1 MANSSEPTNPNKF
14 GIGQMMLIVTWVG
27 LVFGLIRS
35 TLNTRPSTYGSYSAI
50 AASDNGKY
58 LAAVYYDGIHLFC
71 KGNYVNSFK
80 VGGQVNSLKYVD
92 NDTLALAIAN
102 VDSVLACGVHF
113 YSLKENRITRSIPV
127 EPDQHTKIRLL
138 DDKFI
143 VHLVDRFDVYDM
155 DARAGSDSSSS
166 YSTPDP
172 VGPLPFAA
180 SNDGRFV
187 AFHEFSI
194 ALADDFDSQDND
206 ERFVDYDLETGK
218 GKNSLTMSNGL
229 AFSPDGSFVITSRND
244 IEKLSW
250 PSAEKQWSVPND
262 RVSGRVRIS
271 PDGGRFAVLTGRDYA
286 DEERYL
292 RVYDSLSGTKLFET
306 ELNEMHGVGYTF
318 SPDGQTVWTS
328 DRDAEGVLL
337 QWDIASSSIA
347 NRIGTSREIQYV
359 LCYTTLF
366 FLWSVL
372 YSKLFPS
379 RVHSKKRRVVY
390 AGFLLLGSIV
400 AIASNCSLC
409 FLDRSMMWIAPGL
422 HFLATWVA
430 VTLCRTAFGF
440 AKKPPEQQI
449 D

>member
-1 MANSSEPTNPNKF
+1 MSNSSEPTNPNKF
-14 GIGQMMLIVTWVG
+14 GLGQMMLIVAWVG
-27 LVFGLIRS
+27 LVFGLIRT
-35 TLNTRPSTYGSYSAI
+35 TLNTRPPTYGRYSAI
-50 AASDNGKY
+50 AVSDTGNY
-58 LAAVYYDGIHLFC
+58 LFRE
-71 KGNYVNSFK
+71 GNYVNSFN
-80 VGGQVNSLKYVD
+80 VGGQVNSLKYID
-92 NDTLALAIAN
+92 KDTLALAIAN
-102 VDSVLACGVHF
+102 VNSALACGVHF

-127 EPDQHTKIRLL
+127 EPDSYTTIRLL

-143 VHLVDRFDVYDM
+143 VHVDDHFDVYDM
-155 DARAGSDSSSS
+155 DAQAGSGPSSS
-166 YSTPDP
+166 YSIP
-172 VGPLPFAA
+172 VPAGLPFAA

-187 AFHEFSI
+187 VFHAIST
-194 ALADDFDSQDND
+194 ALADSFDSQ
-206 ERFVDYDLETGK
+206 K
-218 GKNSLTMSNGL
+218 SKNSLTRPNGL
-229 AFSPDGSFVITSRND
+229 AFSLDGSFVITSRNE

-250 PSAEKQWSVPND
+250 PSAEKQWSVPID

-347 NRIGTSREIQYV
+347 NRVGTNREIQYV
-359 LCYTTLF
+359 LFYTTLF

-379 RVHSKKRRVVY
+379 RVRSQKP
-390 AGFLLLGSIV
+390 
-400 AIASNCSLC
+400 
-409 FLDRSMMWIAPGL
+409 LD
-422 HFLATWVA
+422 
-430 VTLCRTAFGF
+430 
-440 AKKPPEQQI
+440 
-449 D
+449 

>member
-1 MANSSEPTNPNKF
+1 MSNSSEPTNPNKF
-14 GIGQMMLIVTWVG
+14 GLGQMMLIVAWVG
-27 LVFGLIRS
+27 LVFGLIRT
-35 TLNTRPSTYGSYSAI
+35 TLNTRPPTYGRYSAI
-50 AASDNGKY
+50 AVSDTGNY
-58 LAAVYYDGIHLFC
+58 LAAVYYDGIHLFRE
-71 KGNYVNSFK
+71 GNYVNSFK
-80 VGGQVNSLKYVD
+80 VGGRVNSLKYID
-92 NDTLALAIAN
+92 KDTLALAIAN
-102 VDSVLACGVHF
+102 VNSALADGVHF
-113 YSLKENRITRSIPV
+113 YSLKEKRITRSIPV
-127 EPDQHTKIRLL
+127 EPDSSTTIRLL

-143 VHLVDRFDVYDM
+143 VHVDDHFDVYDM
-155 DARAGSDSSSS
+155 DAQAGSGPSSS
-166 YSTPDP
+166 YSIP
-172 VGPLPFAA
+172 VPAGLPFAA

-187 AFHEFSI
+187 VFHAIST
-194 ALADDFDSQDND
+194 ALADSFDSQDSD

-218 GKNSLTMSNGL
+218 SKNSLTRPNGL
-229 AFSPDGSFVITSRND
+229 AFSLDGSFVITSRNE

-250 PSAEKQWSVPND
+250 PSAEKQWSVPID

-347 NRIGTSREIQYV
+347 NRVGTNREIQYV
-359 LCYTTLF
+359 LFYTTLL

-422 HFLATWVA
+422 LFSATWVA